1 MLLVCKVN
9 TCLFH
14 TTYYITNRWY
24 TSTQKE
30 VLKQREKPL
39 YPKSKDVGFYGLYY
53 KQTTAGGC
61 LPTSIAMV
69 FSKYRKSNKD
79 QVRVWMDELSAALGT
94 DENDGTP
101 LESLIGFSLEPWGFR
116 HEVKESDLET
126 VKRNL
131 QHGIPLICII
141 ESQYL
146 PYSTEERLH
155 AVVLVGIDEQSVFLN
170 DPLREGDEVI
180 QFPLQTFHQAWGGW
194 GNQMSIRVEPL

>member
-1 MLLVCKVN
+1 MN
-9 TCLFH
+9 F
-14 TTYYITNRWY
+14 I
-24 TSTQKE
+24 QKTHH
-30 VLKQREKPL
+30 
-39 YPKSKDVGFYGLYY
+39 

-69 FSKYRKSNKD
+69 FSRYRKSDKN

-101 LESLIGFSLEPWGFR
+101 LESLIEFSLEPWGFH

-126 VKRNL
+126 VKRNI

-146 PYSTEERLH
+146 P
-155 AVVLVGIDEQSVFLN
+155 
-170 DPLREGDEVI
+170 
-180 QFPLQTFHQAWGGW
+180 
-194 GNQMSIRVEPL
+194 